1 MVVTNTQNDKPQM
14 QGLENF
20 QIKFIVV
27 VVCFLVLYTLASP
40 NFLKSLYCR
49 WLHMVILNKKL
60 WAFLVA
66 QW

>member
-14 QGLENF
+14 QEGLENF

-27 VVCFLVLYTLASP
+27 VVRFLVLYTLASP

-60 WAFLVA
+60 
-66 QW
+66 